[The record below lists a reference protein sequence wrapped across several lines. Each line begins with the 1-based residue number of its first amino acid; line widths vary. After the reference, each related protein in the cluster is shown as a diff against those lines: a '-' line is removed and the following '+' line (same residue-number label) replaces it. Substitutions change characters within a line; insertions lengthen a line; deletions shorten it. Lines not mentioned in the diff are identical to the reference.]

1 MLNRFSAGSRKINRV
16 IAKINPNNL
25 VNSDLTGSLLNIQI
39 PSTNKFQSRSRNSLV
54 STIVNDISLNT
65 QSYLTSSLLNIE
77 LPSSQSFQSQTR
89 SNPNPITI
97 VNNEN
102 TINDF
107 HTQIFEYSARYT
119 KRIID
124 VIDSENNTI
133 IIRNAIIDY
142 GTEDVTSEN
151 FEIFVFGL
159 NIPTD
164 YTVKQVD
171 GNVEI
176 KLNNNYIDFDTTTV
190 NDIYVYGKFVDVILD
205 TENSI
210 DLTTEDGEVLI
221 IE

>member
-25 VNSDLTGSLLNIQI
+25 VNADLTGSLLNIPI
-39 PSTNKFQSRSRNSLV
+39 PSSTKYQSKTRQSV
-54 STIVNDISLNT
+54 FSTIVNDISLNT

-77 LPSSQSFQSQTR
+77 LPTSQSFQSQTR
-89 SNPNPITI
+89 SNPNPIKL
-97 VNNEN
+97 VNNTN
-102 TINDF
+102 TISDF
-107 HTQIFEYSARYT
+107 RAQIFDYSARYV

-124 VIDSENNTI
+124 EIDSVNNTL
-133 IIRNAIIDY
+133 IIRNSIIDY

-159 NIPTD
+159 NIPND
-164 YTVKQVD
+164 FIIKQVD

-176 KLNNNYIDFDTTTV
+176 KLNNNYIDFDTTSV
-190 NDIYVYGKFVDVILD
+190 SDIYVYGKFVDVILD